1 MNNIKVALF
10 DLDGVVID
18 TEPQYSIVWNWIGEH
33 FGTGIENFGAIIKGM
48 TLTNILNTYFP
59 DKSTHEQIEKT
70 VYEYEKT
77 MPYEYMKGARD
88 FILDLRNHDIR
99 TAVVTSSDHAKMR
112 NLYNYQPEIKTL
124 FDKILT
130 AEDFHASKPDP
141 DCYLRG
147 AAAFGADIS
156 ECLCFEDSINGLKAG
171 MGAGIYTIGLA
182 TTNPREKIA
191 PLCNYVIDDF
201 SGFSFQSIL
210 ELQLP

>member
-1 MNNIKVALF
+1 MNKIKVALF

-59 DKSTHEQIEKT
+59 DKSVHKEIEKT
-70 VYEYEKT
+70 VYEYEKK
-77 MPYEYMKGARD
+77 MPYDYIKGARD
-88 FILDLRNHDIR
+88 FIIDLRQNCIK
-99 TAVVTSSDHAKMR
+99 TAVVTSSDKAKMA
-112 NLYNYQPEIKTL
+112 NLYNYQPEIKSL

-130 AEDFHASKPDP
+130 AEDFSASKPDP

-147 AAAFGADIS
+147 AAAFGADVS

-171 MGAGIYTIGLA
+171 MAAGIYTIGLA
-182 TTNPREKIA
+182 TTNSRETIT
-191 PLCNYVIDDF
+191 PLCNHVIDDF
-201 SGFSFQSIL
+201 EGFTLQSIL
-210 ELQLP
+210 SMQ